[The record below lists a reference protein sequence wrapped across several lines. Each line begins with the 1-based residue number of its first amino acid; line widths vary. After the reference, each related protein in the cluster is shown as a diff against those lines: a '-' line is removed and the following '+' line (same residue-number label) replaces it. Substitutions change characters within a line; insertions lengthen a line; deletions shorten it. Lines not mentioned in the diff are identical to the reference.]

1 LLTFRRF
8 GEHHIIGVC
17 STYFK
22 VATQDTNG
30 GLFIMEHTNRKK
42 GGPHRHLHH
51 KENEWFYAIEGEYI
65 IEVGFERFRLKAG
78 DSLLAQLTSLD
89 PQRHVDKPEGGLLKA
104 GKLLGVFIGQCSSVR
119 QVLT

>member
-8 GEHHIIGVC
+8 GEHPIIGVC
-17 STYFK
+17 STDFK

-30 GLFIMEHTNRKK
+30 CLFIMEHTNRKK

-51 KENEWFYAIEGEYI
+51 TENEWFYAIEGEYI

-78 DSLLAQLTSLD
+78 DSLLA
-89 PQRHVDKPEGGLLKA
+89 PGEVPHVWAFVGEHA
-104 GKLLGVFIGQCSSVR
+104 R
-119 QVLT
+119 QNADRVHACR